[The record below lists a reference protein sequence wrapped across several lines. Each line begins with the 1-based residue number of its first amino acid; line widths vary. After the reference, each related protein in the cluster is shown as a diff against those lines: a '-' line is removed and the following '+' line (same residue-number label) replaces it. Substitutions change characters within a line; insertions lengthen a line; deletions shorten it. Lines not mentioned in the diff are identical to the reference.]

1 MPTLSLALIVKN
13 ESDTLGHC
21 LASVQGLAD
30 QVVVVDT
37 GSQDGTSD
45 LARTLGAE
53 VHGFNWC
60 DDFAAARN
68 ASLSHCTSDWILIL
82 DADEA
87 VDARD
92 HAVIRGALEAPEVHA
107 YRLVLRN
114 YYRSGS
120 QSLFGQPVVANPGGY
135 AEGATFPY
143 CADFHGLRLA
153 RRHTGL
159 AFHGRIHELLDPW
172 FETRNL
178 PVRPLNAVIHHYGKT
193 FDDRE
198 NQKKVWYLE
207 LARSEARAKPGE
219 LQAQFNLMQQA
230 MAAAHWQETLD
241 AALACLAHKSLAP
254 ALMAAGLALQ
264 ELERPAE
271 ALPYLE
277 KLLAH
282 QPAHSLARNRR
293 ALSLALTGR
302 VEAARRAWEDLQR
315 DDPTFT
321 LAHLNAAEFELM
333 AGNIPEARRLLEN
346 GIAACPSEAGLWD
359 RRLQVAVQTEG
370 LAASA
375 LLAKR
380 ALQQIPGGGRGLWQR
395 LAALQAAQE
404 GRRAESLDWIAQ
416 GLARHPGDPDLEG
429 LRARLG

>member
-1 MPTLSLALIVKN
+1 MIRILLA
-13 ESDTLGHC
+13 EDEEAMRTY
-21 LASVQGLAD
+21 
-30 QVVVVDT
+30 
-37 GSQDGTSD
+37 
-45 LARTLGAE
+45 LARALVNAGYE
-53 VHGFNWC
+53 VV
-60 DDFAAARN
+60 
-68 ASLSHCTSDWILIL
+68 
-82 DADEA
+82 A
-87 VDARD
+87 VD
-92 HAVIRGALEAPEVHA
+92 RG
-107 YRLVLRN
+107 
-114 YYRSGS
+114 
-120 QSLFGQPVVANPGGY
+120 
-135 AEGATFPY
+135 T
-143 CADFHGLRLA
+143 
-153 RRHTGL
+153 
-159 AFHGRIHELLDPW
+159 
-172 FETRNL
+172 
-178 PVRPLNAVIHHYGKT
+178 
-193 FDDRE
+193 
-198 NQKKVWYLE
+198 
-207 LARSEARAKPGE
+207 
-219 LQAQFNLMQQA
+219 
-230 MAAAHWQETLD
+230 
-241 AALACLAHKSLAP
+241 
-254 ALMAAGLALQ
+254 
-264 ELERPAE
+264 E